1 VKAGELTDDMMMISA
16 YEIYTEDMKVMDK
29 AFIEGYDG
37 KLCLSIVKAE
47 MNPDFAHYGKLNP
60 YTKLQ
65 VGNQEFMTTVKL
77 DGGVNPVWNETWII
91 PVKNGVT
98 QRVSV
103 IGVWNS
109 EKANKKAD
117 LIIGEKTLELPT
129 LIEHRSG
136 FLPLSYAKDRKSAG
150 RLVWKSV
157 WKPTP
162 PPVARMKFDVLMWS
176 GNRVPLEMEVTST
189 IEDVKEKLQNT
200 EFVDASYIRLQ
211 YQDKDLEND
220 ETLAVVKASAGAGEE
235 KITLVAKEA
244 LAVTVVSFGGNEIT
258 LSMLSSDTVMDVKQR
273 LQDKE
278 GVDKYQI
285 RLRKDGVELLDN
297 LSLEEVKGQAR
308 SNTIKLV
315 AKEKILARV
324 RTPKGD

>member
-1 VKAGELTDDMMMISA
+1 MQSDPKNHVSREPAFNCFIIAASYMAARAIFDGAGDKVTNYGACLNPAIALAILIAACIPAGAESLDYVWLYPVMPFVGSLLGFLFYELVYKKTRLMFIEDEREVKKSEVKTGELTDDMMMISA

-65 VGNQEFMTTVKL
+65 VGNQEFMTTVKM

-109 EKANKKAD
+109 EKASKRAD

-162 PPVARMKFDVLMWS
+162 PPVATMKFDVLMWS
-176 GNRVPLEMEVTST
+176 GNRVPLEMEVTAT
-189 IEDVKEKLQNT
+189 IEDVKEKLQNS
-200 EFVDASYIRLQ
+200 EFVEASFIRLQ
-211 YQDKDLEND
+211 YQNKDLEND
-220 ETLAVVKASAGAGEE
+220 
-235 KITLVAKEA
+235 
-244 LAVTVVSFGGNEIT
+244 
-258 LSMLSSDTVMDVKQR
+258 
-273 LQDKE
+273 
-278 GVDKYQI
+278 
-285 RLRKDGVELLDN
+285 
-297 LSLEEVKGQAR
+297 
-308 SNTIKLV
+308 
-315 AKEKILARV
+315 
-324 RTPKGD
+324 

>member
-1 VKAGELTDDMMMISA
+1 MFIEDEEKEELPKRSEVKAGELRDDDINLISA
-16 YEIYTEDMKVMDK
+16 YEIYTEDMRVMDK

-47 MNPDFAHYGKLNP
+47 MNPAFAHYGNLNP

-65 VGNQEFMTTVKL
+65 VGSQEFMTSVKYN
-77 DGGVNPVWNETWII
+77 GGINPVWNETWVI

-109 EKANKKAD
+109 EGANRKKD

-150 RLVWKSV
+150 RLVWTSI

-162 PPVARMKFDVLMWS
+162 PPVARMRFDVLMWN
-176 GNRVPLEMEVTST
+176 GNRVPLDMEVTST
-189 IEDVKEKLQNT
+189 IEDVKEKLQNH
-200 EFVDASYIRLQ
+200 EFVDASCIRLQ
-211 YQDKDLEND
+211 YHDKDVADD
-220 ETLAVVKASAGAGEE
+220 ETLAVVKAGAGAGSD

-244 LAVTVVSFGGNEIT
+244 LLVSVTSFGGNEVP
-258 LSMLSSDTVMDVKQR
+258 LSMLSSDLVLDVK
-273 LQDKE
+273 
-278 GVDKYQI
+278 
-285 RLRKDGVELLDN
+285 
-297 LSLEEVKGQAR
+297 
-308 SNTIKLV
+308 
-315 AKEKILARV
+315 
-324 RTPKGD
+324 